1 MSDLL
6 NEQLSALL
14 DGELPPEETTLL
26 LRRLRREPA
35 LAEQLARY
43 RLCGEVL
50 RGERVQARPDFAMRV
65 SAAIAEEPAFAAAP
79 AARRRTPQPRWLRAA
94 GGFSVAAAVA
104 AVAVLVLRHSPVLS
118 PPAQPMATVTI
129 GQPTAATV
137 APAAMDAVSTL
148 APAATQAL
156 ASRAAERST
165 EPVIYVTPPV
175 RSGLGEIP
183 PASLAHYVVAHSEVS
198 SPLARSSVLT
208 SLVAAPRAPE
218 NAPVDAN
225 AR

>member
-14 DGELPPEETTLL
+14 DGELPPEETALL

-50 RGERVQARPDFAMRV
+50 RGERIQARPDFAMRI
-65 SAAIAEEPAFAAAP
+65 SAAIAEEPAYTATASTRGRAP
-79 AARRRTPQPRWLRAA
+79 QARWLRAA

-104 AVAVLVLRHSPVLS
+104 SVAVLVLRQSPVLS
-118 PPAQPMATVTI
+118 PPVQPMATVTI
-129 GQPTAATV
+129 GQ
-137 APAAMDAVSTL
+137 APAASAPATLAAVSTL

-165 EPVIYVTPPV
+165 EPVTYVTPPV

-183 PASLAHYVVAHSEVS
+183 AASLAHYVVAHSEVS

-208 SLVAAPRAPE
+208 SLVAAPRVVE
-218 NAPVDAN
+218 SAPVDAN

>member
-43 RLCGEVL
+43 RLCGDVL
-50 RGERVQARPDFAMRV
+50 RGERVLARPDFAMRI
-65 SAAIAEEPAFAAAP
+65 SAAIAEEPSFAPTAP
-79 AARRRTPQPRWLRAA
+79 AVAHQTAQPPRWLRAL

-104 AVAVLVLRHSPVLS
+104 AVAVVVLRHSPVLS
-118 PPAQPMATVTI
+118 PPAQPMAN
-129 GQPTAATV
+129 V
-137 APAAMDAVSTL
+137 AISLAPEPMASVATL
-148 APAATQAL
+148 APAATLAL
-156 ASRAAERST
+156 SSRAAQRSS
-165 EPVIYVTPPV
+165 EPVTYVTPPV

-183 PASLAHYVVAHSEVS
+183 QATLAHYVVAHSEVS

-208 SLVAAPRAPE
+208 SLVAAPRAAE
-218 NAPVDAN
+218 GTPVDAST
-225 AR
+225 R

>member
-50 RGERVQARPDFAMRV
+50 RGERVQARADFAMRV
-65 SAAIAEEPAFAAAP
+65 SAAIAEEPALAAVP
-79 AARRRTPQPRWLRAA
+79 AVRRRTPQPRWLRVA

-104 AVAVLVLRHSPVLS
+104 SVAVLVLRQSPVLS
-118 PPAQPMATVTI
+118 PPAQPMATVAI
-129 GQPTAATV
+129 GQAPV
-137 APAAMDAVSTL
+137 APASLGAVSTL
-148 APAATQAL
+148 SPAATQAL
-156 ASRAAERST
+156 ASRAT
-165 EPVIYVTPPV
+165 EPVTYVTPPV

-208 SLVAAPRAPE
+208 SLVAAPRAVE
-218 NAPVDAN
+218 GAPVDAN